1 MKNELIQL
9 AKEKKFSYNIISEE
23 PWKYSVNEELRW
35 LFWMTSLQK
44 WLREVHNIHINLD
57 YGCGVIVG
65 NEYYQ
70 YSYSLEDI
78 NRANEEERFEQFAG
92 EVYPTYEASLEAGLY
107 NALQL
112 IK

>member
-9 AKEKKFSYNIISEE
+9 AKEKKFSSNIISEE

-35 LFWMTSLQK
+35 LFWMTNLQK
-44 WLREVHNIHINLD
+44 WLREVYSIDIIIEFYDLNPKTYEGFIMDKEFNKYFIMNSED
-57 YGCGVIVG
+57 
-65 NEYYQ
+65 
-70 YSYSLEDI
+70 YSYEFKD
-78 NRANEEERFEQFAG
+78 
-92 EVYPTYEASLEAGLY
+92 YEASLEAGLY